1 MVRLQK
7 FLAESGVASRRK
19 CEELIVSGVVKV
31 NGEVV
36 EILGSKVDPE
46 KDKVTV
52 QGKGVMRIN
61 KKRIYLFFKPVNV
74 ITTVSDPQERPCVG
88 DYLKNIPERVFP
100 VGRLDFD
107 VTGLL
112 ILTND
117 GDFAE
122 KLLHPRYEVERKY
135 WALVEGDVT
144 PDELSELCEGIELED
159 GIGQASAARIL
170 QQSPESRQRVG
181 SVRGDE
187 SLVELVVTEGRKHFV
202 KKILGA
208 IGHPVIKLCRVSF
221 GEYELGDLKPGE
233 IVEFGFK
240 N

>member
-122 KLLHPRYEVERKY
+122 K
-135 WALVEGDVT
+135 
-144 PDELSELCEGIELED
+144 
-159 GIGQASAARIL
+159 
-170 QQSPESRQRVG
+170 
-181 SVRGDE
+181 
-187 SLVELVVTEGRKHFV
+187 
-202 KKILGA
+202 
-208 IGHPVIKLCRVSF
+208 
-221 GEYELGDLKPGE
+221 
-233 IVEFGFK
+233 
-240 N
+240 

>member
-1 MVRLQK
+1 
-7 FLAESGVASRRK
+7 
-19 CEELIVSGVVKV
+19 
-31 NGEVV
+31 
-36 EILGSKVDPE
+36 
-46 KDKVTV
+46 
-52 QGKGVMRIN
+52 
-61 KKRIYLFFKPVNV
+61 
-74 ITTVSDPQERPCVG
+74 
-88 DYLKNIPERVFP
+88 
-100 VGRLDFD
+100 
-107 VTGLL
+107 
-112 ILTND
+112 
-117 GDFAE
+117 
-122 KLLHPRYEVERKY
+122 LHPRYEVERKY